1 MPIYEYRCQTC
12 QGRFQKLVRS
22 FAEPP
27 QVTCPRCQSHHV
39 QRLISQVV
47 QGRSAQDAAQ
57 HTLSGLAEA
66 NIDENDPQ
74 AVARWAKEFGRT
86 LGEDAGSD
94 WDDMV
99 DQVLDEERQQDNDGR
114 NQAGGDDLGWA

>member
-1 MPIYEYRCQTC
+1 
-12 QGRFQKLVRS
+12 
-22 FAEPP
+22 
-27 QVTCPRCQSHHV
+27 
-39 QRLISQVV
+39 
-47 QGRSAQDAAQ
+47 
-57 HTLSGLAEA
+57 
-66 NIDENDPQ
+66 
-74 AVARWAKEFGRT
+74 VARWAKELGRT